1 MILLVQIICLC
12 YTLYVLQEYATSG
25 AYSRQHRL
33 LPLLVGLIG
42 VYNFYQVVLTLTGQ
56 TELFGRLKDM
66 LLIQVLYLILIYIM
80 DFLKIHIPYGVQWI
94 MFCVLLALNVIVFMR
109 YRQPEIYHIYFRIYL
124 IGCTAA
130 IVAMGTYAY
139 LRRSLTMH
147 EHQIANLLYIVLLV
161 NAAAMCAEKFF
172 TIPGNL
178 LMLAATTGVCGAVHY
193 LIQTDQLMDT
203 GELLRERLY
212 DDSDTAVVLLDTNF
226 YCVDANRSGRSLFA
240 GPMQLYERDS
250 RRHRGYMQEAEE
262 LAKSIQEGK
271 KSREIEKNGQY
282 YQCQCTPV
290 YYSGRLRGYILGA
303 WDITSPKKETQLM
316 QALKG
321 KAEMQTARKSDFLAQ
336 MSHDLKSPLHAI
348 IGITD
353 ILSSR
358 KELTASDRALLL
370 HIKGAGNSLVEQV
383 NAILDY
389 SRIEAGKFELMA
401 ECYRLDQVLEEV
413 AHMCVINLQSKRV
426 WFEAC
431 IQGEFPE
438 KMYGDAMRVREILQ
452 NLFANA
458 VKFTEEGEIRCVITC
473 EAIRDSSDVMVRC
486 RVSDTGTG
494 MTSEQLRQGFDSYVS
509 YAAESGQSGNGLGLS
524 IVKELAN
531 RMGGSVRAESNGT
544 RGTTITVEIRQ
555 KVCGSTLHDAVCYT
569 TDSLLRESVV
579 YTERIQPTWI
589 YPGAHVLLADDMRIN
604 QEIFQELA
612 APWRFTLDVV
622 RNGKEAV
629 EAAARKEYQLIFL
642 DQRMPEKNGDEAAK
656 EIRQF
661 CDIPMVLM
669 TADITAELKHRNRRP
684 EFTAY
689 LDKPIDVSEL
699 KKVIGDLSACRRAQ
713 GFPASRAD
721 EPWGIPPSLADVFA
735 GDGIACSRTAGLCA
749 GAAGAF
755 RNESARNQGCQPA
768 DRQTGVKRERRNHGN
783 GGKDRKYPV
792 HGKAYDRV
800 FGDDP
805 AHVRECRG

>member
-161 NAAAMCAEKFF
+161 NAAAMGAEKFF

-452 NLFANA
+452 NLLANA

-589 YPGAHVLLADDMRIN
+589 YPGHM
-604 QEIFQELA
+604 F
-612 APWRFTLDVV
+612 
-622 RNGKEAV
+622 
-629 EAAARKEYQLIFL
+629 
-642 DQRMPEKNGDEAAK
+642 
-656 EIRQF
+656 
-661 CDIPMVLM
+661 
-669 TADITAELKHRNRRP
+669 
-684 EFTAY
+684 
-689 LDKPIDVSEL
+689 
-699 KKVIGDLSACRRAQ
+699 
-713 GFPASRAD
+713 
-721 EPWGIPPSLADVFA
+721 
-735 GDGIACSRTAGLCA
+735 CSRMICGSIRRFSRNSQRRGGLHWMLCA
-749 GAAGAF
+749 
-755 RNESARNQGCQPA
+755 
-768 DRQTGVKRERRNHGN
+768 TERRLW
-783 GGKDRKYPV
+783 R
-792 HGKAYDRV
+792 RQ
-800 FGDDP
+800 
-805 AHVRECRG
+805 RGRSIS

>member
-130 IVAMGTYAY
+130 IVAMGTYTY
-139 LRRSLTMH
+139 LRRSLPMH

-178 LMLAATTGVCGAVHY
+178 LMLSATTGVCGAVHY

-271 KSREIEKNGQY
+271 NSRAIEKNGQY

-348 IGITD
+348 IGLTD

-383 NAILDY
+383 NAILD
-389 SRIEAGKFELMA
+389 
-401 ECYRLDQVLEEV
+401 
-413 AHMCVINLQSKRV
+413 
-426 WFEAC
+426 
-431 IQGEFPE
+431 
-438 KMYGDAMRVREILQ
+438 
-452 NLFANA
+452 
-458 VKFTEEGEIRCVITC
+458 
-473 EAIRDSSDVMVRC
+473 
-486 RVSDTGTG
+486 
-494 MTSEQLRQGFDSYVS
+494 
-509 YAAESGQSGNGLGLS
+509 
-524 IVKELAN
+524 
-531 RMGGSVRAESNGT
+531 
-544 RGTTITVEIRQ
+544 
-555 KVCGSTLHDAVCYT
+555 
-569 TDSLLRESVV
+569 
-579 YTERIQPTWI
+579 
-589 YPGAHVLLADDMRIN
+589 
-604 QEIFQELA
+604 
-612 APWRFTLDVV
+612 
-622 RNGKEAV
+622 
-629 EAAARKEYQLIFL
+629 
-642 DQRMPEKNGDEAAK
+642 
-656 EIRQF
+656 
-661 CDIPMVLM
+661 
-669 TADITAELKHRNRRP
+669 
-684 EFTAY
+684 
-689 LDKPIDVSEL
+689 
-699 KKVIGDLSACRRAQ
+699 
-713 GFPASRAD
+713 
-721 EPWGIPPSLADVFA
+721 
-735 GDGIACSRTAGLCA
+735 
-749 GAAGAF
+749 
-755 RNESARNQGCQPA
+755 
-768 DRQTGVKRERRNHGN
+768 
-783 GGKDRKYPV
+783 
-792 HGKAYDRV
+792 
-800 FGDDP
+800 
-805 AHVRECRG
+805 

>member
-240 GPMQLYERDS
+240 GPMQLYERNS

-348 IGITD
+348 IGPQNPLYHEERESVTLEELREFPCVINYAFPGDFSGERIWEGGARRNAEVLVSDLGSALQIVSRTGAVAID
-353 ILSSR
+353 TYDAETYRTFYAANDCKYLALKDAPIDCKLGWVMPKNHTLSQACGEFLEILR
-358 KELTASDRALLL
+358 EKAELTAR
-370 HIKGAGNSLVEQV
+370 
-383 NAILDY
+383 
-389 SRIEAGKFELMA
+389 
-401 ECYRLDQVLEEV
+401 
-413 AHMCVINLQSKRV
+413 
-426 WFEAC
+426 
-431 IQGEFPE
+431 
-438 KMYGDAMRVREILQ
+438 
-452 NLFANA
+452 
-458 VKFTEEGEIRCVITC
+458 
-473 EAIRDSSDVMVRC
+473 
-486 RVSDTGTG
+486 
-494 MTSEQLRQGFDSYVS
+494 
-509 YAAESGQSGNGLGLS
+509 
-524 IVKELAN
+524 
-531 RMGGSVRAESNGT
+531 
-544 RGTTITVEIRQ
+544 
-555 KVCGSTLHDAVCYT
+555 
-569 TDSLLRESVV
+569 
-579 YTERIQPTWI
+579 
-589 YPGAHVLLADDMRIN
+589 
-604 QEIFQELA
+604 
-612 APWRFTLDVV
+612 
-622 RNGKEAV
+622 
-629 EAAARKEYQLIFL
+629 
-642 DQRMPEKNGDEAAK
+642 
-656 EIRQF
+656 
-661 CDIPMVLM
+661 
-669 TADITAELKHRNRRP
+669 
-684 EFTAY
+684 
-689 LDKPIDVSEL
+689 
-699 KKVIGDLSACRRAQ
+699 
-713 GFPASRAD
+713 
-721 EPWGIPPSLADVFA
+721 
-735 GDGIACSRTAGLCA
+735 
-749 GAAGAF
+749 
-755 RNESARNQGCQPA
+755 
-768 DRQTGVKRERRNHGN
+768 
-783 GGKDRKYPV
+783 
-792 HGKAYDRV
+792 
-800 FGDDP
+800 
-805 AHVRECRG
+805 

>member
-240 GPMQLYERDS
+240 GPMQLYERNS

-452 NLFANA
+452 NLLANA

-699 KKVIGDLSACRRAQ
+699 KKVIETYLPVAERRDFLLHAQ
-713 GFPASRAD
+713 MNHGAYRRLLQTF
-721 EPWGIPPSLADVFA
+721 FA

-755 RNESARNQGCQPA
+755 RNESARNQGRQPA

-792 HGKAYDRV
+792 PGKAYDRV

>member
-250 RRHRGYMQEAEE
+250 HRHRGYMQEAEE

-452 NLFANA
+452 NLLANA

-656 EIRQF
+656 EIRKF
-661 CDIPMVLM
+661 CDIQFQHIFI
-669 TADITAELKHRNRRP
+669 DHR
-684 EFTAY
+684 Y
-689 LDKPIDVSEL
+689 V
-699 KKVIGDLSACRRAQ
+699 VILCQRLGEDRDQIAVDLHCHNFSCRLRQILCHRSDTRTDLQHTVIFCDLCRRDDLVQ
-713 GFPASRAD
+713 HMGIDQKILPELLLKGKIIFFNYFYGFLR
-721 EPWGIPPSLADVFA
+721 I
-735 GDGIACSRTAGLCA
+735 
-749 GAAGAF
+749 
-755 RNESARNQGCQPA
+755 
-768 DRQTGVKRERRNHGN
+768 
-783 GGKDRKYPV
+783 
-792 HGKAYDRV
+792 
-800 FGDDP
+800 
-805 AHVRECRG
+805 

>member
-452 NLFANA
+452 NLLANA

-544 RGTTITVEIRQ
+544 RGTTVTVEIRQ

-589 YPGAHVLLADDMRIN
+589 YPGHA
-604 QEIFQELA
+604 F
-612 APWRFTLDVV
+612 
-622 RNGKEAV
+622 
-629 EAAARKEYQLIFL
+629 
-642 DQRMPEKNGDEAAK
+642 
-656 EIRQF
+656 
-661 CDIPMVLM
+661 
-669 TADITAELKHRNRRP
+669 
-684 EFTAY
+684 
-689 LDKPIDVSEL
+689 
-699 KKVIGDLSACRRAQ
+699 
-713 GFPASRAD
+713 
-721 EPWGIPPSLADVFA
+721 
-735 GDGIACSRTAGLCA
+735 CSRMICGSIRRFSGNWQRRGSLCWTLCA
-749 GAAGAF
+749 
-755 RNESARNQGCQPA
+755 
-768 DRQTGVKRERRNHGN
+768 TERRLW
-783 GGKDRKYPV
+783 R
-792 HGKAYDRV
+792 RQ
-800 FGDDP
+800 
-805 AHVRECRG
+805 RGRSIS

>member
-139 LRRSLTMH
+139 LSRSLTMH

-161 NAAAMCAEKFF
+161 NAAAMGAEKFF

-290 YYSGRLRGYILGA
+290 YYSGKLRGYILGA

-431 IQGEFPE
+431 IQREFPE
-438 KMYGDAMRVREILQ
+438 KM
-452 NLFANA
+452 
-458 VKFTEEGEIRCVITC
+458 
-473 EAIRDSSDVMVRC
+473 
-486 RVSDTGTG
+486 
-494 MTSEQLRQGFDSYVS
+494 
-509 YAAESGQSGNGLGLS
+509 
-524 IVKELAN
+524 
-531 RMGGSVRAESNGT
+531 
-544 RGTTITVEIRQ
+544 
-555 KVCGSTLHDAVCYT
+555 
-569 TDSLLRESVV
+569 
-579 YTERIQPTWI
+579 
-589 YPGAHVLLADDMRIN
+589 
-604 QEIFQELA
+604 
-612 APWRFTLDVV
+612 
-622 RNGKEAV
+622 
-629 EAAARKEYQLIFL
+629 
-642 DQRMPEKNGDEAAK
+642 
-656 EIRQF
+656 
-661 CDIPMVLM
+661 
-669 TADITAELKHRNRRP
+669 
-684 EFTAY
+684 
-689 LDKPIDVSEL
+689 
-699 KKVIGDLSACRRAQ
+699 
-713 GFPASRAD
+713 
-721 EPWGIPPSLADVFA
+721 
-735 GDGIACSRTAGLCA
+735 
-749 GAAGAF
+749 
-755 RNESARNQGCQPA
+755 
-768 DRQTGVKRERRNHGN
+768 
-783 GGKDRKYPV
+783 
-792 HGKAYDRV
+792 
-800 FGDDP
+800 
-805 AHVRECRG
+805 